1 MTRILLDTQLVL
13 WALGGHRRLP
23 REARRLID
31 RSQVFVSA
39 ASVWEMAIKS
49 SLGKLDADPTA
60 VSEALA
66 PSGFE
71 ELPVAGAHAAYV
83 ARLPPH
89 HRDPFDRLLVAQ
101 SVLEALTLVTTDS
114 QLGPYGGLVRIL

>member
-1 MTRILLDTQLVL
+1 MRILLDTQLVL
-13 WALGGHRRLP
+13 WALSGHKRLP

-31 RSQVFVSA
+31 RSEVFVSA
-39 ASVWEMAIKS
+39 ASIWEVAIKS

-60 VSEALA
+60 VNEALA

-71 ELPVAGAHAAYV
+71 ELGVSGEHAAYV
-83 ARLPPH
+83 AQLPAH

-101 SVLEALTLVTTDS
+101 STLEALVFVTTDG
-114 QLGPYGGLVRIL
+114 QLAPYGGLVRIV

>member
-1 MTRILLDTQLVL
+1 MRILLDTQLVL
-13 WALGGHRRLP
+13 WALSGHRRLP

-31 RSQVFVSA
+31 RSEVFVSA
-39 ASVWEMAIKS
+39 ASIWEVAIKS

-60 VSEALA
+60 VNEALA

-71 ELPVAGAHAAYV
+71 ELGVSGEHAAYV
-83 ARLPPH
+83 AQLPPH

-101 SVLEALTLVTTDS
+101 SVLEALVFVTTDG
-114 QLGPYGGLVRIL
+114 QLAPYGGLVRIV

>member
-1 MTRILLDTQLVL
+1 MRILLDTQLVL
-13 WALGGHRRLP
+13 WALSGHKRLP

-31 RSQVFVSA
+31 RSEVFVSA
-39 ASVWEMAIKS
+39 ASIWEVAIKS

-60 VSEALA
+60 VNEALG

-71 ELPVAGAHAAYV
+71 ELGVSGEHAAYV
-83 ARLPPH
+83 AQLPPH

-101 SVLEALTLVTTDS
+101 SMLEALVFVTADG
-114 QLGPYGGLVRIL
+114 QLAPYGGLVRIV

>member
-1 MTRILLDTQLVL
+1 MRILLDTQLVL
-13 WALGGHRRLP
+13 WALSGHKRLP

-31 RSQVFVSA
+31 RSEVFVSA
-39 ASVWEMAIKS
+39 ASIWEVAIKS

-60 VSEALA
+60 VNEALA

-71 ELPVAGAHAAYV
+71 ELGVSGEHAAYV
-83 ARLPPH
+83 AQLPPH

-101 SVLEALTLVTTDS
+101 STLEALVFVTTDG
-114 QLGPYGGLVRIL
+114 QLAPYGGLVRIV

>member
-1 MTRILLDTQLVL
+1 MILLDTQLVL

-31 RSQVFVSA
+31 RSSVLVSA
-39 ASVWEMAIKS
+39 ASIWEMAIKS
-49 SLGKLDADPTA
+49 SLGKLDADPVA
-60 VSEALA
+60 VNEALA
-66 PSGFE
+66 PTGFG
-71 ELPVAGAHAAYV
+71 ELAVTGEHAAHV

-101 SVLEALTLVTTDS
+101 SVLEGLVFVTTDE
-114 QLGPYGGLVRIL
+114 QLERYGGLVRIV